1 MGHTHISHNVDCTV
15 DWDLGLSLD
24 PWPGP
29 GNFAGGGC
37 CHTPML
43 HMHTCMHTTLHGPRA
58 TLAARRVSRHAA
70 QQWSAQQCARPT
82 VAAGANQGHGTG
94 TVHTYIS
101 TCQGAC
107 TTCSCPC
114 VHARTVGGVHMR
126 TCLCMYGWGCT
137 CTHGCACACMCT
149 WGGLV
154 SRRRLFF
161 PQPQW
166 PHHRSPCSHSARPYL
181 LTYLLTYLLF
191 PPLSLN
197 GLITEVLALIAR
209 GLLIKELNG
218 ERPTCRL
225 SPKGGSACKP
235 ER

>member
-70 QQWSAQQCARPT
+70 QQWPAQQCARPT

-166 PHHRSPCSHSARPYL
+166 PHHRSPCSHSARPSYQRAEWRAPHL
-181 LTYLLTYLLF
+181 
-191 PPLSLN
+191 PPEPQRRQRLQAR
-197 GLITEVLALIAR
+197 ALM
-209 GLLIKELNG
+209 
-218 ERPTCRL
+218 
-225 SPKGGSACKP
+225 GSSTSQ
-235 ER
+235 RMRS